1 MSDFKAPVPIPVGY
15 QFPVSRPNKWYYLGV
30 AIAAALAVFIINR

>member
-15 QFPVSRPNKWYYLGV
+15 QFPVSRPTRWYYIGLAIVVLLV
-30 AIAAALAVFIINR
+30 AYLIKS